1 MWNFKVVCVCIS
13 MSCVSWYC
21 ENQQAHFLKCYLQ
34 FKIDCLLCCW
44 CAAIHNFLALCFFYK
59 LNLYNICFWLFFDF
73 LLQQPTKQHA
83 QYITVYPPYAKTSNT
98 TTTTT
103 RSLGIWLLVSVNV
116 PFLSWFISG
125 FFSPSLLHVCI
136 KRQQMHTYTHANTSK
151 KKLINNLHFCIVY
164 FWSLFTSWLI
174 T

>member
-83 QYITVYPPYAKTSNT
+83 QYITVYPHMLKQAIQQ
-98 TTTTT
+98 
-103 RSLGIWLLVSVNV
+103 RQLEVWG
-116 PFLSWFISG
+116 FGCWFQSMCSFWADLFQG
-125 FFSPSLLHVCI
+125 FFPSLLHVCI